1 MHATYNPWLVTLSIV
16 VAILVSYTAL
26 RLTERVA
33 GAERRAGRLWV
44 AGGAVSMGIGI
55 WSMHF
60 IGMLAFSVPPIT
72 LRYNLL
78 INIASL
84 LIGMLTS
91 LFALSIS
98 SRRDLSLRRLAVSSL
113 LMGAGICGMHYTG
126 MAAIQIVPAIR
137 YSPLLVGASVV
148 IAVTA
153 SFAALWL
160 FFQLRSGESRLMK
173 LARAGAAVV
182 MGLAIA
188 GMHYTAM
195 AASMLAPASYCY
207 GGGAAL
213 DNDWLAVMI
222 GMIALGVVAIT
233 LVTTLY
239 DAHLASRTRRDA
251 LRLAELNESLQHG
264 KSLLN
269 LATEAAGIACWE
281 YDLASGRII
290 WTENEIPAIKAA
302 GLDPRESPGALLA
315 SFYPED
321 AAAVRAAI
329 RAALAEKRETC
340 ALRVRVSAPQGAIIH
355 LQAHARLSRDDSGR
369 LRRLLGVSW
378 DVTEQVRQ
386 DERRLQLQLQLQEAS
401 RQAGM
406 AEVATGVLHSV
417 GNVLNSL
424 GVSASMLQARLKD
437 SRIGN
442 IERAAKLIADQG
454 PRLGEFFASDP
465 RGRELPG
472 YLRQLGEHLLTE
484 NRALCDEAQAM
495 VTHVE
500 HIGKIVAAQ
509 QTYARRGGSVEQI
522 DVAELIEHALVMHF
536 STGAQVLVR
545 RENRGVGKAMVDR
558 HRLLQILGNLLSNAR
573 HALRERTSGPRE
585 LTVRL
590 RALPAGFYAIDV
602 EDTGVG
608 IGAEAMKRLFEFGFT
623 TKKEGH
629 GFGLHA
635 SAILAKEMGGE
646 LTARSE
652 GLNRGACFTVR
663 LPVVATEA
671 EAQPQRRSA

>member
-1 MHATYNPWLVTLSIV
+1 MHATYNPWLVALSVI

-44 AGGAVSMGIGI
+44 IGGAVSMGIGI

-78 INIASL
+78 INLASL
-84 LIGMLTS
+84 FIGMLTS

-98 SRRDLSLRRLAVSSL
+98 SRRNLSLRRLAVSSV

-126 MAAIQIVPAIR
+126 MAAIQIVPGIS
-137 YSPLLVGASVV
+137 YDPLLVAASVA

-153 SFAALWL
+153 SFVALWL
-160 FFQLRSGESRLMK
+160 FFRLRSGESRLMM
-173 LARAGAAVV
+173 LARAGAAIV
-182 MGLAIA
+182 MGFAIA

-195 AASMLAPASYCY
+195 AASMLAPGSYCY

-233 LVTTLY
+233 LITTLY
-239 DAHLASRTRRDA
+239 DAHLESRTRRDA
-251 LRLAELNESLQHG
+251 MRLAELNESLQHG

-281 YDLASGRII
+281 YDLAQRQII
-290 WTENEIPAIKAA
+290 WAENEIPAIRAA
-302 GLDPRESPGALLA
+302 GLDPREHPGALLA
-315 SFYPED
+315 SFFPED
-321 AAAVRAAI
+321 IAALKAAI
-329 RAALAEKRETC
+329 RAALIEKRETC
-340 ALRVRVSAPQGAIIH
+340 AVRVRVSAPDGAIIH
-355 LQAHARLSRDDSGR
+355 LQAHARLSCDESGK
-369 LRRLLGVSW
+369 LHRLLGVAW
-378 DVTEQVRQ
+378 DVTDQVRQ
-386 DERRLQLQLQLQEAS
+386 EERRHQLQLQLQEAS
-401 RQAGM
+401 RHAGM

-424 GVSASMLQARLKD
+424 GVSATMLQARLKA
-437 SRIGN
+437 SRVGN
-442 IERAAKLIADQG
+442 VERAAKLMAEQG

-465 RGRELPG
+465 RGKELPG
-472 YLRQLGEHLLTE
+472 YLKQLGEHLASE
-484 NRALCDEAQAM
+484 NRSLCDEAQAV

-509 QTYARRGGSVEQI
+509 QTYARHGGSIEEI
-522 DVAELIEHALVMHF
+522 DVAELIEHALIMHF
-536 STGAQVLVR
+536 STSAEVTVR

-558 HRLLQILGNLLSNAR
+558 HKLLQIMGNLLSNAR
-573 HALRERTSGPRE
+573 HALRDRTEGSRE

-590 RALPAGFYAIDV
+590 RTLPTGFYAIDV

-608 IGAEAMKRLFEFGFT
+608 ITAEAMRRLFEFGFT
-623 TKKEGH
+623 TKKDGH

-652 GLNRGACFTVR
+652 GSNRGACFTVR
-663 LPVVATEA
+663 LPVSVADA
-671 EAQPQRRSA
+671 EPQRRSA

>member
-1 MHATYNPWLVTLSIV
+1 MHATYNPWLVTLSVV

-44 AGGAVSMGIGI
+44 VGGAISMGIGI

-72 LRYNLL
+72 LRYNLA
-78 INIASL
+78 INLASL

-98 SRRDLSLRRLAVSSL
+98 SRRHLSLRRLAASSI

-126 MAAIQIVPAIR
+126 MAAIQIVPAIT
-137 YSPLLVGASVV
+137 YSPLLVGASVA

-160 FFQLRSGESRLMK
+160 FFRLRRGESRLMM
-173 LARAGAAVV
+173 LARAGAAIV
-182 MGLAIA
+182 MGFAIA

-195 AASMLAPASYCY
+195 AASMLAPGSYCY

-233 LVTTLY
+233 LITTLY
-239 DAHLASRTRRDA
+239 DAHLDSRTRRDA
-251 LRLAELNESLQHG
+251 TRLAELNASLQHG

-281 YDLASGRII
+281 YDLPSRRII

-302 GLDPRESPGALLA
+302 GLDPRDNPGALLA

-321 AAAVRAAI
+321 IAGVKAAVG
-329 RAALAEKRETC
+329 AALSENRESC
-340 ALRVRVSAPQGAIIH
+340 ALRVRTATPNGAVIH

-369 LRRLLGVSW
+369 LGRLLGVAW

-386 DERRLQLQLQLQEAS
+386 EERRHQLQLQLQEAS
-401 RQAGM
+401 RHAGM

-424 GVSASMLQARLKD
+424 GVSAMMLQARLKG
-437 SRIGN
+437 SRVGN
-442 IERAAKLIADQG
+442 IQRAAKLITEQG

-465 RGRELPG
+465 RGKELPG
-472 YLRQLGEHLLTE
+472 YLRQLGEHLVAE
-484 NRALCDEAQAM
+484 NRSLCEEAQAV

-509 QTYARRGGSVEQI
+509 QTYARHGGSIEEI
-522 DVAELIEHALVMHF
+522 DVAELIEHALIMHF
-536 STGAQVLVR
+536 TTSAEVAVR

-558 HRLLQILGNLLSNAR
+558 HKLLQIMGNLLSNAR
-573 HALRERTSGPRE
+573 HALRDRTEGPRE

-590 RALPAGFYAIDV
+590 RALAAGFYAIDV
-602 EDTGVG
+602 EDTGIG
-608 IGAEAMKRLFEFGFT
+608 ISAEAMKRLFEFGFT
-623 TKKEGH
+623 TKKDGH

-646 LTARSE
+646 LTARSD
-652 GLNRGACFTVR
+652 GANRGACFTVR
-663 LPVVATEA
+663 LPVAAA
-671 EAQPQRRSA
+671 EMDSQRRSA

>member
-1 MHATYNPWLVTLSIV
+1 MHASYNPWLVTLSVI

-44 AGGAVSMGIGI
+44 LGGAVSMGIGI

-78 INIASL
+78 INLASL
-84 LIGMLTS
+84 FIGMLTS

-98 SRRDLSLRRLAVSSL
+98 SRRDLSWRRLAVSSI

-126 MAAIQIVPAIR
+126 MAAIQISPQIS
-137 YSPLLVGASVV
+137 YSPLLVAASVA
-148 IAVTA
+148 IAISA
-153 SFAALWL
+153 SFVALWL
-160 FFQLRSGESRLMK
+160 FLQLRSGESRLLR

-195 AASMLAPASYCY
+195 AAAMLAPGSYCY

-213 DNDWLAVMI
+213 DNNWLAVMI
-222 GMIALGVVAIT
+222 GMVALGVVAIT

-239 DAHLASRTRRDA
+239 DAHLESRTRRDA
-251 LRLAELNESLQHG
+251 TRLAELNASLQHG
-264 KSLLN
+264 KNLLT
-269 LATEAAGIACWE
+269 LATESAGIACWE
-281 YDLASGRII
+281 YDLAQRRII
-290 WTENEIPAIKAA
+290 WTENEIASIKAA
-302 GLDPRESPGALLA
+302 GLDPREHPQALLA
-315 SFYPED
+315 SFYPQD
-321 AAAVRAAI
+321 VAALKAAI
-329 RAALAEKRETC
+329 RAALGRHRETC
-340 ALRVRVSAPQGAIIH
+340 EMRMRVSAPDGGTIH
-355 LQAHARLSRDDSGR
+355 LQAHARLFRDDSGR

-378 DVTEQVRQ
+378 DVSEQVRQ
-386 DERRLQLQLQLQEAS
+386 EERRNQLQLQLQEAS
-401 RQAGM
+401 RHAGM

-424 GVSASMLQARLKD
+424 GVSATMLQSRLRE
-437 SRIGN
+437 SRVGN
-442 IERAAKLIADQG
+442 IERVAKLIDAQG
-454 PRLGEFFASDP
+454 PQLGEFFASDS

-472 YLRQLGEHLLTE
+472 YLRQLGEHLACE
-484 NRALCDEAQAM
+484 NRTLCDEAQA
-495 VTHVE
+495 VVIHVE

-509 QTYARRGGSVEQI
+509 QTYARHGGSIEEI

-536 STGAQVLVR
+536 STSEEVAVR
-545 RENRGVGKAMVDR
+545 RENRSVGKAMVDR
-558 HRLLQILGNLLSNAR
+558 HKLLQIMGNLLSNAR
-573 HALRERTSGPRE
+573 HALRERKPGPRE

-590 RALPAGFYAIDV
+590 RGLPPGFYAIDV

-608 IGAEAMKRLFEFGFT
+608 ISAQAMKRLFEFGFT
-623 TKKEGH
+623 TKKDGH

-652 GLNRGACFTVR
+652 GTNRGACFTVR
-663 LPVVATEA
+663 LPLAAADA
-671 EAQPQRRSA
+671 EPQRRSA

>member
-1 MHATYNPWLVTLSIV
+1 MHATYNPWLVHLSVI

-33 GAERRAGRLWV
+33 GAERRAGLLWLL
-44 AGGAVSMGIGI
+44 GGAASMGIGI

-60 IGMLAFSVPPIT
+60 IGMLAYSVPRVT

-78 INIASL
+78 INLASL
-84 LIGMLTS
+84 FIGMLTS
-91 LFALSIS
+91 LFALAIS
-98 SRRDLSLRRLAVSSL
+98 SRRNLSLRRLAASSV

-126 MAAIQIVPAIR
+126 MAAIQIVPAIT
-137 YSPLLVGASVV
+137 YSPLLVAAS
-148 IAVTA
+148 IAIAISA
-153 SFAALWL
+153 SFVALWL
-160 FFQLRSGESRLMK
+160 FFRLRSGQSGLMR

-182 MGLAIA
+182 MGCAIA

-195 AASMLAPASYCY
+195 AASMLAPGSYCY

-213 DNDWLAVMI
+213 DNNWLAVMI
-222 GMIALGVVAIT
+222 GMTALGVIAIT

-239 DAHLASRTRRDA
+239 DAHLESRTRRDA
-251 LRLAELNESLQHG
+251 MRLAELNASLQHG
-264 KSLLN
+264 KSLLT

-281 YDLASGRII
+281 YDLAQRRIM

-302 GLDPRESPGALLA
+302 GLDPREHADALLA

-321 AAAVRAAI
+321 VAALKTTI
-329 RAALAEKRETC
+329 RAALGGDRETC
-340 ALRVRVSAPQGAIIH
+340 AMRMRVSAPGGGTIH
-355 LQAHARLSRDDSGR
+355 LQAHARLFRDDSGR
-369 LRRLLGVSW
+369 LRRLLGVAW
-378 DVTEQVRQ
+378 DMSEQVRQ
-386 DERRLQLQLQLQEAS
+386 EERRTQLQLQLQEAS
-401 RQAGM
+401 RHAGM

-424 GVSASMLQARLKD
+424 GVSAVLLQSRLRE
-437 SRIGN
+437 SRVGN
-442 IERAAKLIADQG
+442 IERAAKLIDAQG
-454 PRLGEFFASDP
+454 SRLGEFFASDP
-465 RGRELPG
+465 RGKELPG
-472 YLRQLGEHLLTE
+472 YLRQLGEHLVAE
-484 NRALCDEAQAM
+484 NRSLCDEAQAV

-509 QTYARRGGSVEQI
+509 QTYARHGGSIEEI
-522 DVAELIEHALVMHF
+522 DVAELLEHALVLHF
-536 STGAQVLVR
+536 STSAEVTVR
-545 RENRGVGKAMVDR
+545 RENAGVGRAMVDR
-558 HRLLQILGNLLSNAR
+558 HKLLQIMGNLLSNAR
-573 HALRERTSGPRE
+573 HALRDRKQGPRE
-585 LTVRL
+585 LMVRL

-623 TKKEGH
+623 TKKDGH

-652 GLNRGACFTVR
+652 GTNRGACFTVR
-663 LPVVATEA
+663 LPVAAADVE
-671 EAQPQRRSA
+671 PQRRSA

>member
-26 RLTERVA
+26 QLTERVA
-33 GAERRAGRLWV
+33 GAERRAGRLW
-44 AGGAVSMGIGI
+44 AIWGAVSMGIGI

-60 IGMLAFSVPPIT
+60 IGMLAFSVPIT

-78 INIASL
+78 INLASL
-84 LIGMLTS
+84 FIGMLTS

-98 SRRDLSLRRLAVSSL
+98 SRRNLSWRRLAVSSV

-126 MAAIQIVPAIR
+126 MAAIQIVPAIT
-137 YSPLLVGASVV
+137 YSPLLVAAS
-148 IAVTA
+148 IAIAITA
-153 SFAALWL
+153 SFVALWL
-160 FFQLRSGESRLMK
+160 FFQLRSGESRLLK

-195 AASMLAPASYCY
+195 AASMLAPGSYCY

-239 DAHLASRTRRDA
+239 DAHLESRTRRDA
-251 LRLAELNESLQHG
+251 TRLAELNASLQHG
-264 KSLLN
+264 KSLLT

-281 YDLASGRII
+281 YDLAQRRII
-290 WTENEIPAIKAA
+290 WTENEIPSIKAA
-302 GLDPRESPGALLA
+302 GLDPREHPEALLA

-321 AAAVRAAI
+321 VAALQAAI
-329 RAALAEKRETC
+329 RAALGGHRETC
-340 ALRVRVSAPQGAIIH
+340 EMRMRVSAPNGGTIH
-355 LQAHARLSRDDSGR
+355 LQAHARLFRDDSGR
-369 LRRLLGVSW
+369 LRRLLGVAW
-378 DVTEQVRQ
+378 DVSEQVRQ
-386 DERRLQLQLQLQEAS
+386 EERRTQLQLQLQEAS
-401 RQAGM
+401 RHAGM

-424 GVSASMLQARLKD
+424 GVSAAMLQSRLRE
-437 SRIGN
+437 SRVGN
-442 IERAAKLIADQG
+442 VERAAKLIEAQG
-454 PRLGEFFASDP
+454 STLGEFFASDP
-465 RGRELPG
+465 RGKELPG
-472 YLRQLGEHLLTE
+472 YLRQLGEHLVAE
-484 NRALCDEAQAM
+484 NRTLCDEAQAV
-495 VTHVE
+495 VTHIE
-500 HIGKIVAAQ
+500 HIGKIIAAQ
-509 QTYARRGGSVEQI
+509 QTYARHGGSVEEI

-536 STGAQVLVR
+536 STSANVLVR

-558 HRLLQILGNLLSNAR
+558 HKLLQIMGNLLSNAR
-573 HALRERTSGPRE
+573 HALRDRKQGPRE

-590 RALPAGFYAIDV
+590 RALPPGSYAIDV
-602 EDTGVG
+602 EDTGIG
-608 IGAEAMKRLFEFGFT
+608 ISTEAMKRLFEFGFT
-623 TKKEGH
+623 TKKDGH

-646 LTARSE
+646 LSARSE
-652 GLNRGACFTVR
+652 GVNRGACFTVR
-663 LPVVATEA
+663 LPVAAADA
-671 EAQPQRRSA
+671 EPQRRSA